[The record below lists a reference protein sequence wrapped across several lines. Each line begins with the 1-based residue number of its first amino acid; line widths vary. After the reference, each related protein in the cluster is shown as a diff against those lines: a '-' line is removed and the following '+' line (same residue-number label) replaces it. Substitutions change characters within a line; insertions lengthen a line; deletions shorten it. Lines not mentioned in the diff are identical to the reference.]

1 VSSVE
6 QADQIGFAEPFR
18 LAFTT
23 AIEQGAVDQ
32 PGSLAG
38 PVAAQPGRALSR
50 IVVHQA
56 FLSNSAPRSSST
68 CRIGRS
74 VLIVAGQPGSEPLD
88 RRLELE
94 VHFDERPQLLAD
106 LLERHGLRAAP
117 LDELLDPTIRE
128 VLPPDPT
135 NVRGG
140 APGPAPDDQFSVRR
154 KIRESEP
161 LHLQLTMTPPD
172 IAM

>member
-1 VSSVE
+1 
-6 QADQIGFAEPFR
+6 
-18 LAFTT
+18 
-23 AIEQGAVDQ
+23 
-32 PGSLAG
+32 
-38 PVAAQPGRALSR
+38 
-50 IVVHQA
+50 VVHQA

-74 VLIVAGQPGSEPLD
+74 VLIVLVVAGQPGSEPLD

-135 NVRGG
+135 NLPPDPTNVRGG